1 MSILQNIIVDQIMWR
16 NHIASQ
22 SHYDIVK
29 KDESFLYEGKTWTYY
44 NSGLAR
50 EVYVS
55 DCGNFVIKIPITT
68 LFIEG
73 DEKRWEKNIHRCPPS
88 VKHNYYEAL
97 AYEECPKE
105 FKKYL
110 ARTELIEH
118 GWVRQEFVKVIP
130 LTFRHDLK
138 ELGQREDGSFCI
150 FDFDPLLWNFEF
162 KGFNWTSLP
171 TLIDTAIKHIKK

>member
-1 MSILQNIIVDQIMWR
+1 M
-16 NHIASQ
+16 
-22 SHYDIVK
+22 
-29 KDESFLYEGKTWTYY
+29 
-44 NSGLAR
+44 
-50 EVYVS
+50 
-55 DCGNFVIKIPITT
+55 
-68 LFIEG
+68 
-73 DEKRWEKNIHRCPPS
+73 
-88 VKHNYYEAL
+88 